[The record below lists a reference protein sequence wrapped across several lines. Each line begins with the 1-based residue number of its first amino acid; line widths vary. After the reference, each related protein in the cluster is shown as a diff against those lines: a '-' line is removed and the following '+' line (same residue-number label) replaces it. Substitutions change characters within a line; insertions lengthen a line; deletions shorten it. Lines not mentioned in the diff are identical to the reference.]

1 MKQQIKILT
10 CGSVDDGKS
19 TLIGHMIYDSKLL
32 YTDQAKSLEMDSKIR
47 NNDGVDYSLLLDG
60 LDEER
65 EQKITIDIAYR
76 YFNTNKRNFII
87 LDSPGH
93 EEYTRNM
100 AVGASKAD
108 LAILLIDASKGTM
121 IQTKRHIKICLLM
134 GIKHFIVAINKMDL
148 INYDKNIFNKIEN
161 EIKPMFENKDINTLE
176 FIPLSATI
184 GDNINSK
191 SKNMSWYKGKPLLK
205 YLETVKIVNEENN
218 SFIMPVQRVCRPN
231 QNFRGFQ
238 GTIQSG
244 KIAIN
249 EELTCLPSNEKANIK
264 ELYSLDKKVEQ
275 ISCGQA
281 VTITLDK
288 EIDISRG
295 CVLTNDKDIVVTNKL
310 NVTMLWMDDTE
321 LKLNTAYYLNIG
333 TMSTLCYIKKINNKI
348 DINND
353 SLIKTETITK
363 NEIISCELELLE
375 RIPVTSFSHNKSL
388 GSLILINRI
397 TNNTSAC
404 AVINEFEDNNQNLF
418 FYETTINKLQRSEN
432 LKQKPI
438 TIWFTGLSCSGKS
451 TIANELEKILI
462 SQGYH
467 TMLLD
472 GDNIRLGI
480 NNDLKFSEED
490 RIENIRRVANIA
502 KLFNDSGLICITSF
516 ISPLEINR
524 KMARDIIRDDFFL
537 VYVNTSIEE
546 CEKRD
551 KKGLYEKARK
561 NIIKDFTGVNSPYEE
576 PIDADIVIYNDD
588 ATKCAITI
596 FNKIKNKIE
605 YKQ

>member
-1 MKQQIKILT
+1 MKEQIKILT

-47 NNDGVDYSLLLDG
+47 SNDGIDYSLLLDG

-108 LAILLIDASKGTM
+108 LAILLVDASKGTM

-134 GIKHFIVAINKMDL
+134 GIKHFVVAINKMDL
-148 INYDKNIFNKIEN
+148 INYDENIFNKIEN
-161 EIKPMFENKDINTLE
+161 EIKPMFENKDINTLD

-238 GTIQSG
+238 GTVQSG
-244 KIAIN
+244 KISIN
-249 EELTCLPSNEKANIK
+249 EELICLPSNEKANIK
-264 ELYSLDKKVEQ
+264 ELYLLDKKVEE
-275 ISCGQA
+275 INYGQA
-281 VTITLDK
+281 VTIKLDK

-295 CVLTNDKDIVVTNKL
+295 CVLTNDKDIVVTNKI

-353 SLIKTETITK
+353 NLIKTETITK
-363 NEIISCELELLE
+363 NEIINCELELLE
-375 RIPVTSFSHNKSL
+375 RIPVTSFNHNKSL

-397 TNNTSAC
+397 TNSTSAC
-404 AVINEFEDNNQNLF
+404 AVINEFEDNNENLF
-418 FYETTINKLQRSEN
+418 FYETTINKTQRAES
-432 LKQKPI
+432 LKQKTI

-462 SQGYH
+462 SKGYH

-490 RIENIRRVANIA
+490 RIENIRRVANVA

-516 ISPLEINR
+516 ISPLDINR
-524 KMARDIIRDDFFL
+524 KMARDIIGEDFFL
-537 VYVNTSIEE
+537 VYVNTPIEE

-561 NIIKDFTGVNSPYEE
+561 NIIKDFTGISSPYEE
-576 PIDADIVIYNDD
+576 PTNADIIVYNDD

-596 FNKIKNKIE
+596 FNKIKDKIE
-605 YKQ
+605 YM

>member
-1 MKQQIKILT
+1 MKDQIKILT

-32 YTDQAKSLEMDSKIR
+32 YTDQKKSLEMDSKIR
-47 NNDGVDYSLLLDG
+47 NNEGIDYSLLLDG

-76 YFNTNKRNFII
+76 YFNTNERNFII

-100 AVGASKAD
+100 AVGASQAD
-108 LAILLIDASKGTM
+108 LAILLVDSSKGVM
-121 IQTKRHIKICLLM
+121 SQTKRHIKICLLM
-134 GIKHFIVAINKMDL
+134 GIKHFVVAINKMDL
-148 INYDKNIFNKIEN
+148 VNYDETIFQTIKKEINYF
-161 EIKPMFENKDINTLE
+161 FENKNIKTLE

-184 GDNINSK
+184 GDNINTK
-191 SKNMSWYKGKPLLK
+191 STNMSWYRGKPLLK
-205 YLETVKIVNEENN
+205 YLETVEILTEENN
-218 SFIMPVQRVCRPN
+218 NFIMPVQRVCRPN

-238 GTIQSG
+238 GTVQSG
-244 KIAIN
+244 KINLN
-249 EELTCLPSNEKANIK
+249 EELICLPSKEKANIK
-264 ELYSLDKKVEQ
+264 ELYLLNKKVDK
-275 ISCGQA
+275 INHGQA

-295 CVLTNDKDIVVTNKL
+295 CVLTNDKNILVTNKL

-333 TMSTLCYIKKINNKI
+333 TTQTLCYIKKINNKI

-353 SLIKTETITK
+353 DLLKTEKVTK
-363 NEIISCELELLE
+363 NEIINCELELLE
-375 RIPVTSFSHNKSL
+375 KIPVTTFNYNKCL
-388 GSLILINRI
+388 GSLILVNRI
-397 TNNTSAC
+397 TNSTSAC
-404 AVINEFEDNNQNLF
+404 AIINEIQSNNQNLF
-418 FYETTINKLQRSEN
+418 YYETSIDKKQRAES
-432 LKQKPI
+432 LKQQPL

-502 KLFNDSGLICITSF
+502 KLFNDSGIICITSF
-516 ISPLEINR
+516 ITPLEINR
-524 KMARDIIRDDFFL
+524 KMAKDIIGKDFFL
-537 VYVNTSIEE
+537 VYVNTDIEE

-551 KKGLYEKARK
+551 KKGLYHKAK
-561 NIIKDFTGVNSPYEE
+561 NNLIKDFTGVNSPYEE
-576 PIDADIVIYNDD
+576 PSNADVIIYNDD
-588 ATKCAITI
+588 ATKCAINI
-596 FNKIKNKIE
+596 FNKIKDKIE
-605 YKQ
+605 YM